1 MFILIGKYLKLL
13 VYLVSLILGI
23 TLVTF
28 IVIHLTP
35 GKPTTVGEFNLRITA
50 EEQARLT
57 ALYGLDKPILS
68 QYWQWL
74 KCVFTLNFG
83 NSFKDNK
90 PAIKKI
96 IERLPATLMLNICSL
111 VLIFF
116 GSIILGTIAARYR
129 DSFLDFFIR
138 IFVFIGY
145 SLPTF
150 WLALVL
156 MIFFGL
162 KLGIFPISGLTS
174 LNFSE
179 MSGPEKIID
188 IIRHLILPV
197 LVMSFTGLASITL
210 YIRNNLIE
218 VMENLY
224 VQFGRARG
232 LSEKY
237 LFLHYGLRN
246 TLLPLVTI
254 LGLSLPALVGGG
266 FIFET
271 IFSYPGIGR
280 LGYEA
285 IVNRDYPVIMATTI
299 IVAVLTLLGNFLA
312 DLSYRLVD
320 PRLRSSQPK

>member
-1 MFILIGKYLKLL
+1 MTLISRYLKLFF
-13 VYLVSLILGI
+13 YFVSLILGI

-57 ALYGLDKPILS
+57 SLYGLDKPILT
-68 QYWQWL
+68 QYWNWL
-74 KCVFTLNFG
+74 KCVLTLNFG

-96 IERLPATLMLNICSL
+96 LERLPATLLLNISSL
-111 VLIFF
+111 ILILSGSVFLGVL
-116 GSIILGTIAARYR
+116 SARYR
-129 DSFLDFFIR
+129 DTFLDFAIR
-138 IFVFIGY
+138 IIVFIGY

-162 KLGIFPISGLTS
+162 KLGLLPISGLTS

-179 MSGPEKIID
+179 MTTFQKIFD

-197 LVMSFTGLASITL
+197 LVMSFTSLASITL
-210 YIRNNLIE
+210 YVRNNLLE
-218 VMENLY
+218 VMNNLY

-237 LFLHYGLRN
+237 LFIHYGLGN

-254 LGLSLPALVGGG
+254 LGLSLPSLVGGG

-285 IVNRDYPVIMATTI
+285 IINRDYPVIMATTI
-299 IVAVLTLLGNFLA
+299 MVAALTLIGNFLA
-312 DLSYRLVD
+312 DLSYRLLD
-320 PRLRSSQPK
+320 PRTRIQK